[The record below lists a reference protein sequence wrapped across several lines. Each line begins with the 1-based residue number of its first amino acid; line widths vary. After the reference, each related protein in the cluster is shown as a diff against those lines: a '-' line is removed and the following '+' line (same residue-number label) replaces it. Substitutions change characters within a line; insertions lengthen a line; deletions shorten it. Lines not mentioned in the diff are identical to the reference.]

1 MEIRKETRKE
11 LLMVLRPFCREEL
24 AEVLD
29 AADEYA
35 VQHRTPEAIARRL
48 AELHSF
54 LRGLI
59 ADPPTC

>member
-1 MEIRKETRKE
+1 
-11 LLMVLRPFCREEL
+11 MVLRPFCREEL